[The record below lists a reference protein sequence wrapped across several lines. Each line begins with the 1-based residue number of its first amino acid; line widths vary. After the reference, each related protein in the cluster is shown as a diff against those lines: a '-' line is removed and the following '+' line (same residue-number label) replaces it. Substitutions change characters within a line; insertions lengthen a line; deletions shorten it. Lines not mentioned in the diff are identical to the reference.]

1 MHSRR
6 GVRWSGF
13 DRAFCRNVLAV
24 RPKNA
29 PAPRKIL
36 SSRPD
41 SGIPSLRS
49 RNSRIGQGGK
59 TAFIFPMLSL
69 QSLDLGTRGPEF
81 LFDFLVAAIEVVDA
95 INDCDSLGNEC
106 RYHQRCA

>member
-59 TAFIFPMLSL
+59 TAFIFLCFKVCGYQSVFVSL
-69 QSLDLGTRGPEF
+69 ADNRKLGAREVAGLVKEVTYDLR
-81 LFDFLVAAIEVVDA
+81 FDYSE
-95 INDCDSLGNEC
+95 
-106 RYHQRCA
+106 

>member
-1 MHSRR
+1 MLGPDFNGFLNPVREILLDVRINIPARR
-6 GVRWSGF
+6 VGWI
-13 DRAFCRNVLAV
+13 V

-59 TAFIFPMLSL
+59 TAFIFPS
-69 QSLDLGTRGPEF
+69 
-81 LFDFLVAAIEVVDA
+81 AAGGRNQA
-95 INDCDSLGNEC
+95 
-106 RYHQRCA
+106 